1 MSNSI
6 ALPASTDY
14 FGDALQLDMLTN
26 LSTHG
31 WSQHSLFLPE
41 TLRLALASECAD
53 LAASGALKSA
63 GVGRTAVLTVQPT
76 IRGDQILWLNPGQS
90 QACDAYLAIMESLR
104 LLLNQHFYLGLEEYE
119 SHFAFYAPGRAYL
132 RHLDR
137 FRDDDSRTVS
147 VVIYLNQDWLSDQGG
162 ALRLHPQGLAPHL
175 PHVRGGRGGAR
186 ARARRRGARA
196 RRLRA
201 HAPLV
206 RRLPRAPNCTVDK
219 NVAVE
224 GLQGHAVRAIG
235 QAHSQAHTRSGRQPT
250 FAAVCSRTSF
260 RRG

>member
-1 MSNSI
+1 MPNSI
-6 ALPASTDY
+6 ALPATTDY

-63 GVGRTAVLTVQPT
+63 GVGRSAVLTVQST

-90 QACDAYLAIMESLR
+90 SACDAYLAIMESLR

-147 VVIYLNQDWLSDQGG
+147 VVIYLNQDWLPGQGG
-162 ALRLHPQGLAPHL
+162 ALRLHPQGLASLDVSPVGATMVLFLSAEMLHEVL
-175 PHVRGGRGGAR
+175 PASRDRLSLTGWF
-186 ARARRRGARA
+186 RRRA
-196 RRLRA
+196 
-201 HAPLV
+201 
-206 RRLPRAPNCTVDK
+206 
-219 NVAVE
+219 
-224 GLQGHAVRAIG
+224 
-235 QAHSQAHTRSGRQPT
+235 
-250 FAAVCSRTSF
+250 
-260 RRG
+260 